1 VRGAHDF
8 CPGGESTCGPLGSGD
23 PKACT
28 IVEIDMFIHDAVRD
42 VIRHLRY
49 GWLVATRPK
58 AYTYNGLQIPLAATQ
73 DLQRS
78 RKLIFRGLYE
88 REEIAAIETLVKADD
103 VVLEL
108 GGGCGIVSS
117 FVAKRLIYSQN
128 LHVIEANG
136 RLIESIK
143 SVASANSIDFEVHN
157 LAVSSEGREGEFYVS
172 DDFLSSSVIDR
183 GTGAPSHAVKFV
195 ALRDLIRTYSPT
207 LLIVDVEGAE
217 QDLFDEPLPPYVRAL
232 CIEIHPHIIGDAAA
246 SAVVRNIMNQGFEM
260 LIDSSSNR
268 TFSFQRLAA

>member
-1 VRGAHDF
+1 
-8 CPGGESTCGPLGSGD
+8 
-23 PKACT
+23 
-28 IVEIDMFIHDAVRD
+28 MFIHDAIKDLR
-42 VIRHLRY
+42 RHLRY
-49 GWLVATRPK
+49 GWLVSTRPK
-58 AYTYNGLQIPLAATQ
+58 AYVYNGLQIPLAATQ
-73 DLQRS
+73 DLKRA

-88 REEIAAIETLVKADD
+88 REEIAAIETLVRADD

-117 FVAKRLIYSQN
+117 FVAKRLINSQN

-143 SVASANSIDFEVHN
+143 SVASANSIDFEVCH
-157 LAVSSEGREGEFYVS
+157 LAVSSECREGEFYVS

-183 GTGAPSHAVKFV
+183 GSGAVSQAVKFV

-217 QDLFDEPLPPYVRAL
+217 QDLFDEPLPHHVRAL

-246 SAVVRNIMNQGFEM
+246 STVVRNIMNQGFEI
-260 LIDSSSNR
+260 LIDSSTNR